1 MRYLALPR
9 ARALARK
16 RACERLMSCALAH
29 NADALCRLHAS
40 SELIEEEDPEEF
52 GEDVGDGM
60 IEDEDWTELVA
71 GLETIAVCA
80 GAVSWSGEED
90 GSIRKKSSQKTF

>member
-1 MRYLALPR
+1 M
-9 ARALARK
+9 
-16 RACERLMSCALAH
+16 
-29 NADALCRLHAS
+29 
-40 SELIEEEDPEEF
+40 IEEEGPEEF

-90 GSIRKKSSQKTF
+90 GSMRK